1 MRHSLGSSIV
11 RLRSSASNSAA
22 LREGVRW
29 KGSAD
34 YRIYS
39 LLYRESRSTALAIR
53 ALALEDVGAIRP
65 VLVAAPHAPQHADV
79 LVMVRAGEVGSPDHD
94 LPVSVPVA
102 RLGRPL
108 THGGQY
114 INRRTGDGRSLGC
127 SKPP

>member
-1 MRHSLGSSIV
+1 
-11 RLRSSASNSAA
+11 
-22 LREGVRW
+22 
-29 KGSAD
+29 
-34 YRIYS
+34 
-39 LLYRESRSTALAIR
+39 
-53 ALALEDVGAIRP
+53 
-65 VLVAAPHAPQHADV
+65 
-79 LVMVRAGEVGSPDHD
+79 MVRAGEVGSPDHD